1 MVIDSKVCK
10 KTSLKAFVWKEGK
23 KLGEVELNFEIKH
36 LMYFEQKNA
45 GVLTENGVMTMS
57 PLIRFDEEFENNQ
70 NINLIIKKF
79 KKLKILIDE
88 FDHRNLKNL
97 SNEEVERT
105 KAKLVVKISKLGSL
119 FKITDKKSTVSFVYN
134 SPKSLMNAQ
143 ELFLDI
149 LVFLMMNYDSQ
160 NLYIDDKYYE
170 CMKNILKRGEFD
182 LAFLTDPSTISSDSV
197 YRTKINLDYQHF
209 LYSTLS
215 KVFDDLENKGLSIA
229 QRNFIEFF
237 LAYCYFRI
245 DQFREELL
253 FVLNKDQ
260 IYEENLNTN
269 NFISVVLFDW
279 RKSFYDKLPSDNP
292 LFIKSSTILKGAIV
306 KSWKKKFRSKG
317 IIFFYF
323 VKEWCEY
330 IKKILVVNNIEWDS
344 IPGYSLLINCF
355 MEQMIKRDSLKYPE
369 IMIDSSISLLNNIKI
384 IDKLVYNL
392 LSKTKLSH

>member
-269 NFISVVLFDW
+269 NFISVVLFD
-279 RKSFYDKLPSDNP
+279 
-292 LFIKSSTILKGAIV
+292 
-306 KSWKKKFRSKG
+306 
-317 IIFFYF
+317 
-323 VKEWCEY
+323 
-330 IKKILVVNNIEWDS
+330 
-344 IPGYSLLINCF
+344 
-355 MEQMIKRDSLKYPE
+355 
-369 IMIDSSISLLNNIKI
+369 
-384 IDKLVYNL
+384 
-392 LSKTKLSH
+392 